1 MSKSPKEA
9 YDQLVTKLEELHT
22 LASCEALLYWDER
35 TYMPRGGAEARS
47 NQVAL
52 LSGMLHEQF
61 TSPEIG
67 ELLEAVEGSDI
78 VSDPNSDEAAVIREE
93 RRDYDK
99 ATKLP
104 KKLVSEVARVTSL
117 AQGVW
122 AEARE
127 KKDFSIF
134 LPKLKEVIDLKFKV
148 AEAYGYDNE
157 PYDALVDDYEPEM
170 TSAEIEKVFSNLRD
184 ELVPLV
190 KEIADSSRKPNM
202 SVVKNDF
209 PAHLQEKF
217 GQEASAAIGFDY
229 GEGRLDVTTHPFCS
243 GIAPGDVRITT
254 RYNPKFFNQA
264 FFGILH
270 ESGHGIYEQGLPKDK
285 FGTPLAESISLG
297 IHESQSRMWENLVG
311 RSKPFWKHFY
321 PKAKSTFDSLKNVD
335 FDEFYFAINNVEP
348 SLIRVEADEV
358 TYNLHILLRFEIE
371 RDLFQGKIKAEDLP
385 QVWNDKFNDYFGITP
400 PNDAEG
406 CMQDIHWSAGLFGY
420 FATYALGNLY
430 ASQFFAKAKEEM
442 PDLDS
447 QFEKGDYSNLKKWL
461 NENIHSCG
469 KKYKAGELVEKVTG
483 EPLSHKPMMDYLRS
497 KFGELY
503 AL

>member
-9 YDQLVTKLEELHT
+9 YDQLVAKLRELHT

-61 TSPEIG
+61 TSPEVG
-67 ELLEAVEGSDI
+67 ELLEAVEGSEL
-78 VSDPNSDEAAVIREE
+78 VSDQNSDEAAVIREE
-93 RRDYDK
+93 RRDYNK

-190 KEIADSSRKPNM
+190 KEIAESSKKPNM
-202 SVVKNDF
+202 SVVRNDF
-209 PAHLQEKF
+209 PANLQEKF
-217 GQEASAAIGFDY
+217 GQEASAAIGFNY

-254 RYNPKFFNQA
+254 RYDPKFFNQA

-285 FGTPLAESISLG
+285 FGTPLAESVSLG

-321 PKAKSTFDSLKNVD
+321 PKALETFDSLKGINFED
-335 FDEFYFAINNVEP
+335 FYFAINNVEP
-348 SLIRVEADEV
+348 SFIRVEADEV

-371 RDLFQGKIKAEDLP
+371 RDLFQGKIKTEDLP

-442 PDLDS
+442 PDLDT
-447 QFEKGDYSNLKKWL
+447 QFEKGDYANLKKWL

-483 EPLSHKPMMDYLRS
+483 KPLSHKPMMDYLRS

-503 AL
+503 GL

>member
-1 MSKSPKEA
+1 MSISPREA
-9 YDQLVTKLEELHT
+9 YDKLIEKMTELHT
-22 LASCEALLYWDER
+22 LASCEALLGWDER

-47 NQVAL
+47 KQVAL
-52 LSGMLHEQF
+52 LTGMVHEQY

-67 ELLEAVEGSDI
+67 DLISAIEGTDLVADTS
-78 VSDPNSDEAAVIREE
+78 SDEAAVIREE
-93 RRDYDK
+93 RRSYDK

-104 KKLVSEVARVTSL
+104 KELVSEVARVVSL

-127 KKDFSIF
+127 KKDFSLF
-134 LPKLKEVIDLKFKV
+134 LPKLKEVIDLKVKV
-148 AEAYGYDNE
+148 ADAYGYDTE
-157 PYDALVDDYEPEM
+157 PYDALIDDYEPDM
-170 TSAEIEKVFSNLRD
+170 TSAEIEKVFGNLRD

-190 KEIADSSRKPNM
+190 KEITESPKKPNM
-202 SVVKNDF
+202 NVVKNDF

-217 GQEASAAIGFDY
+217 GKEASASIGFDY
-229 GEGRLDVTTHPFCS
+229 TEGRLDVTTHPFCT
-243 GIAPGDVRITT
+243 GISPGDVRITT
-254 RYNPKFFNQA
+254 RFDPTFFNQA
-264 FFGILH
+264 IFGILH

-285 FGTPLAESISLG
+285 FGTPLADSISLG

-311 RSKPFWKHFY
+311 RGKPFWKHFY
-321 PKAKSTFDSLKNVD
+321 PKAQDTFDCLKGVG
-335 FDEFYFAINNVEP
+335 FDDFYFAINNVEP

-371 RDLFQGKIKAEDLP
+371 RDLFRGNIKAEDLP
-385 QVWNDKFNDYFGITP
+385 KVWNEKFNDYFGITP
-400 PNDAEG
+400 KDDAEG

-430 ASQFFAKAKEEM
+430 ASQFFAKAQEEM
-442 PDLDS
+442 PDLDQ

-461 NENIHSCG
+461 NENIHSFG
-469 KKYKAGELVEKVTG
+469 RKYKAGELVEKVTG
-483 EPLSHKPMMDYLRS
+483 KPLTHKPMMDYLRS

-503 AL
+503 GI